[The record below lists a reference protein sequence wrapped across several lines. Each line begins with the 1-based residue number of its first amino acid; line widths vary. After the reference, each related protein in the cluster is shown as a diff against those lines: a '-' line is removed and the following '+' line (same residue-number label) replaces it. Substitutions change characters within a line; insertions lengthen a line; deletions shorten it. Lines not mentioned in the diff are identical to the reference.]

1 MSDTKRGVL
10 TDIVYLKGSTKWGE
24 VESDSAPA
32 VGTWGSFSNATG
44 AKAVMDISTWGG
56 GGGEDS
62 AKKES
67 LEKSPWAD
75 ASREEEGGGEEED
88 DSYLE
93 GADSWEELWRRM
105 WSRARDEARG
115 EFISAR

>member
-10 TDIVYLKGSTKWGE
+10 TDIIYLKGSTKWGE
-24 VESDSAPA
+24 VDSDSAPA

-56 GGGEDS
+56 GEDS
-62 AKKES
+62 AKKEPHQ
-67 LEKSPWAD
+67 KSAWAD
-75 ASREEEGGGEEED
+75 ASREVGEEED